1 MCASEHAIIC
11 YMTNTPRHA
20 LVFRATDSERKAM
33 ERIKVRD
40 GVPFQVQLQQALQ
53 MYLAAKQ
60 GGLNAKTSR

>member
-1 MCASEHAIIC
+1 
-11 YMTNTPRHA
+11 MTNTSRTA